1 MKTTSRRYYAN
12 NCRHCRDYP
21 NAADRSYFT
30 EKILDGITSVVT
42 GMGII
47 TILLFLITM

>member
-1 MKTTSRRYYAN
+1 MKTRKTRYYAN
-12 NCRHCRDYP
+12 DHRYCRNYP
-21 NAADRSYFT
+21 NAADKSYFT
-30 EKILDGITSVVT
+30 EKMLDGITSVVT